1 MTQQFDRAEPGN
13 CASHE
18 ESCEKSDAA
27 IGSDSKNCE
36 DGTDRA
42 ARNNREHHCASL
54 LNAKMQTPHGNW
66 AGWKADGSAGDESQ
80 KAIMQASQPDCV
92 YQIGNSPNRGGCR

>member
-1 MTQQFDRAEPGN
+1 MKEGILQHLERSD
-13 CASHE
+13 CASKKVGNYE
-18 ESCEKSDAA
+18 
-27 IGSDSKNCE
+27 E
-36 DGTDRA
+36 DGCDHQITNRA